1 MATYYN
7 DVYSEDAL
15 IALTENALFDV
26 ERIEVLRGPQGP
38 FTDVTQLAA
47 RLTTSPSV
55 HQKSKQL
62 FCGFSWAVMRTTNSM
77 GLLVGHLKFHKAPQ
91 AIV

>member
-15 IALTENALFDV
+15 IALQRMLFDV
-26 ERIEVLRGPQGP
+26 DESRYFEDPKGRS
-38 FTDVTQLAA
+38 TDATQLVA

-62 FCGFSWAVMRTTNSM
+62 FCGFSSAVMRTTNSM
-77 GLLVGHLKFHKAPQ
+77 L
-91 AIV
+91 